1 MIVCIAEKPS
11 VAAEI
16 AKVLGAR
23 SRKDGYFEGNGYQ
36 VTWTFGHLCCLKNPE
51 EYDSKFKKWSLV
63 TLPILPAHYEVRL
76 IDDNGIRKQFKV
88 IKSLYEKAEYI
99 VNCGDAGQEGEL
111 IQRWVMRTAS
121 VKCPVKRLWIS
132 SLTEESIREGFK
144 NLRPQKE
151 YDSLYEAGEARAE
164 GDWLLGMNA
173 TRLYTL
179 KFGGYR
185 QTLSIGRV
193 QTPTLAMIVDRDL
206 QIENFKP
213 EPYWVLVT
221 KYRGALFT
229 CTKGNFKSRNEAQ
242 AYLDACR
249 RNKLKITD
257 IKEKKCSEQPPQLYD
272 LTSLQVDCN
281 RKFGMSAEKTLQNIQ
296 SLYEKKLTTYPRVDT
311 KFLTDDIYGKC
322 PGILKGLKGYENW
335 TSPLSGKPLIKSKKV
350 FNNEKVTDHHAIIP
364 TVDTSNINNI
374 NDYER
379 KVYDLICRRF
389 IAVFYPTFDYN
400 QTTVMANAGG
410 VDFKATGRTVINEG
424 WRAIYAKVQKDDTE
438 DEKEKD
444 QDENTVL
451 PRFVVNEVGQHVPSI
466 QEKKTTPP
474 ARYNEA
480 SLLQSMET
488 AGKFVDDE
496 TLREAMK
503 ENGIGRPSSRA
514 GIIETLLNRG
524 YVQREKKKLV
534 STQAGRDLI
543 SIIEAKMLK
552 SPELTGKW
560 EKKLRDIEAGRYT
573 RESFMEELKGQII
586 EIIHNVQ
593 ADTTGKRI
601 FAQSE
606 SGTTKK
612 TASRQTG
619 SSTHKKASSKTT
631 IKTNSVQLKYSD
643 ASVKEGDKCPI
654 CGKGIVK
661 KSQYG
666 GYYCSEYR
674 VTGCRLKGK

>member
-11 VAAEI
+11 VAGDI

-23 SRKDGYFEGNGYQ
+23 SRKDGYYEGNGYQ
-36 VTWTFGHLCCLKNPE
+36 VTWTFGHLCQLKHPDA
-51 EYDSKFKKWSLV
+51 YYSDWKKWAMA
-63 TLPILPAHYEVRL
+63 ILPMIPPKYEVEL
-76 IDDNGIRKQFKV
+76 ISDAGIRKQFKV
-88 IKSLYEKAEYI
+88 IESLYKKAEYI

-111 IQRWVMRTAS
+111 IQRWVMHMAG

-132 SLTEESIREGFK
+132 SLTEESIREGFN
-144 NLRPQKE
+144 NLKPQKD
-151 YDSLYEAGEARAE
+151 YDTLYEAGEARAE

-179 KFGGYR
+179 KYGGKN
-185 QTLSIGRV
+185 QLLSIGRV
-193 QTPTLAMIVDRDL
+193 QTPTLAMIVDRDM

-213 EPYWVLVT
+213 EPYWILIT
-221 KYRGALFT
+221 KYREALFT
-229 CTKGNFKSRNEAQ
+229 CTKGNFKSKNEAQ
-242 AYLDACR
+242 AYLDASR
-249 RNKLKITD
+249 RGKLKITD
-257 IKEKKCSEQPPQLYD
+257 IKEKKYSEQPPQLYD

-311 KFLTDDIYGKC
+311 KFLTDDIYSKC
-322 PGILKGLKGYENW
+322 PGILKGLREYENW
-335 TSPLSGKPLIKSKKV
+335 TTQLFGKQLPKSKKV
-350 FNNEKVTDHHAIIP
+350 FDNSKVTDHHAIIP
-364 TVDTSNINNI
+364 TGDVSNINNM

-389 IAVFYPTFDYN
+389 IAIFYPTFDYN
-400 QTTVMANAGG
+400 QTTVLANAGG
-410 VDFKATGRTVINEG
+410 VVFKATGRTVINEG
-424 WRAIYAKVQKDDTE
+424 WRAIYAKVQKDDT
-438 DEKEKD
+438 DDDKEKD
-444 QDENTVL
+444 VDENAVL
-451 PRFVVNEVGQHVPSI
+451 PKFVINEMGQHMPSL

-496 TLREAMK
+496 SLREVMK

-514 GIIETLLNRG
+514 GIIETLLKRG
-524 YVQREKKKLV
+524 YIQRDKKKLI

-543 SIIEAKMLK
+543 SIIQAKMLK

-573 RESFMEELKGQII
+573 RESFMEELKDQLV

-601 FAQSE
+601 FALSD
-606 SGTTKK
+606 SGTSKK
-612 TASRQTG
+612 TVSKRAG
-619 SSTHKKASSKTT
+619 SSTRKSLSSKA
-631 IKTNSVQLKYSD
+631 IKKDNAVQIKYSD
-643 ASVKEGDKCPI
+643 VPVKEGDKCPI
-654 CGKGIVK
+654 CGKGVVK
-661 KSQYG
+661 KG
-666 GYYCSEYR
+666 PFGLYCSEYR
-674 VTGCRLKGK
+674 TSGCRIKNK